1 MYLHLLGKM
10 MESTESHKEALEK
23 LLQEA
28 SEHILSHHVSL
39 GDSPGDPSILSPPP
53 NGSGTFVRF
62 SITEGMVVHGILT
75 AAHVARWLKF
85 GRNDTHQFLGLSKL
99 HKGDT
104 IACSVTFPFIYHIA
118 PLEGFHSTSN
128 EGYRPD
134 IAFIALG
141 INQRLPSHELLI
153 ESSFFDLDSNE
164 ELELS
169 NSQIFSAFYKG
180 AGKTRPDGLLDTYV
194 AFGGGETLKFDE
206 KSGVQ
211 YWRVPN
217 TSGESIAG
225 GSGAGFWRFIKSQG
239 ALRKSLEGVIIA
251 EGENCNYFEAMETEY
266 LYGTF
271 VPQLKAFCKDN
282 LSWFP

>member
-1 MYLHLLGKM
+1 MV
-10 MESTESHKEALEK
+10 ESIEPQKEALEK

-39 GDSPGDPSILSPPP
+39 GDSPGDPSLLSPPP

-62 SITEGMVVHGILT
+62 SITKGMVVYGIVT

-104 IACSVTFPFIYHIA
+104 IACSGTFPILSHIA
-118 PLEGFHSTSN
+118 PLEDFHSTTN

-141 INQRLPSHELLI
+141 INQRLPNHELLT
-153 ESSFFDLDSNE
+153 ESSFYDLDDNE
-164 ELELS
+164 ELEFS
-169 NSQIFSAFYKG
+169 NNQIFSAFYKG
-180 AGKTRPDGLLDTYV
+180 AGKIRPDGLLDTYV
-194 AFGGGETLKFDE
+194 AFGGGETLKCDE

-217 TSGESIAG
+217 TSRESIAG

-239 ALRKSLEGVIIA
+239 VLRKSLEGVILL
-251 EGENCNYFEAMETEY
+251 EGENCNYFEAMETAY

-271 VPQLKAFCKDN
+271 LPQLKTYCKDN